1 MFPSGHLHSLQI
13 PTKPSDREARDWH
26 WIWFAC
32 VLAPLPLCL
41 FQPIKNT
48 YRLDYYLKDRQSE
61 NKNNIWR
68 AAASITGVV
77 GEGFN
82 FTSACTFSFFCFFF
96 KNKLFIFCETKIR
109 FFLFLPLCSLSFLLQ
124 SFLHPVFVMCRVVK
138 CWMCSFVWPLVI

>member
-1 MFPSGHLHSLQI
+1 MFPSGHLHSKTKWPGSTWPALNLICMRPCSPSTVFI
-13 PTKPSDREARDWH
+13 PA
-26 WIWFAC
+26 
-32 VLAPLPLCL
+32 
-41 FQPIKNT
+41 IKNN

-82 FTSACTFSFFCFFF
+82 FISACTFSFSGFFF
-96 KNKLFIFCETKIR
+96 KNKLFIFCESEIR
-109 FFLFLPLCSLSFLLQ
+109 FFLFLPLCSLSFLLL
-124 SFLHPVFVMCRVVK
+124 SFLHPVFVMYRVVK